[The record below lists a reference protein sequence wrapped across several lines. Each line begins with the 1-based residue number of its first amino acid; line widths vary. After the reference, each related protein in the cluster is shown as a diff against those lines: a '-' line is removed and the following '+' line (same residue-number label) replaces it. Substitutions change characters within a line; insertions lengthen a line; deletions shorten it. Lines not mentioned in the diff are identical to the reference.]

1 MFKKQLIA
9 VLVFGLLSAALIAYS
24 VVNVSGQSSSFENS
38 GYVHVSASDNS
49 NKRILFNSGTTY
61 KKKVGDVISF
71 SDSTGEQSKVDVNNF
86 IHYDDSSISSF
97 TEGVLVDLDALSTNT
112 AIDHYSLAP
121 NTVLS
126 QSGTSYTILNS
137 SENYSFKNVIWKL
150 SEDKYLLVSPSMK
163 LRIGED
169 DERDISAYAEISYVG
184 DSLVQIQTED
194 NVWQTI
200 SDNAHMFIDNG
211 LDIDLSKRAIQSAA
225 SGEEGENVLLDFS
238 RIVIDGED
246 NVEISPLVGTRNG
259 ESIIPHFNITAE
271 DGADG
276 INGTAGNNGAAGGSG
291 QSGTNGNQGDDG
303 NDGDKGAAGDTI
315 DGDIKDFPV
324 FTILNWTLDNT
335 SCSGSIR
342 VKEKLDPI
350 LDDDGHA
357 TGEVETSMLAYYN
370 QATDLGPGS
379 IKIQDLSTGK
389 TINPTSVS
397 GDAGKTLDERF
408 CDILNSEDQTINFT
422 FNGLEPDHS
431 YLLLVDA
438 ITSYDNGVTLYL
450 RPYISKTFW
459 TDSLGIYAEAAHS
472 TETSIGFDVV
482 GLAGSGIT
490 SGSKIGFA
498 VFDDYSKAA
507 AATKSSLSGAIS
519 GNSARAG
526 GAFTKAAG
534 ETNYRSTNSF
544 TTEGGLDIN
553 KTYYVRVLYNID
565 GAGSYD
571 GIINQILEVP
581 TLKPKAYIGTPI
593 LRENQNIFGF
603 NVDPGIIR
611 DEYSSFVNYSY
622 EFYAYKTQKNPDG
635 ETTKFYGRTSFRN
648 VNQLPQHETHQ

>member
-9 VLVFGLLSAALIAYS
+9 VLVFGLLSAALIGYS

-71 SDSTGEQSKVDVNNF
+71 SDSTGEQAKVDLNNF

-112 AIDHYSLAP
+112 AIDHYALAP

-126 QSGTSYTILNS
+126 QSGSSYTILNS

-291 QSGTNGNQGDDG
+291 QSKISPSDVTVNEGDDALVG
-303 NDGDKGAAGDTI
+303 HTCLGCN
-315 DGDIKDFPV
+315 
-324 FTILNWTLDNT
+324 
-335 SCSGSIR
+335 GS
-342 VKEKLDPI
+342 
-350 LDDDGHA
+350 
-357 TGEVETSMLAYYN
+357 
-370 QATDLGPGS
+370 
-379 IKIQDLSTGK
+379 
-389 TINPTSVS
+389 
-397 GDAGKTLDERF
+397 
-408 CDILNSEDQTINFT
+408 
-422 FNGLEPDHS
+422 
-431 YLLLVDA
+431 
-438 ITSYDNGVTLYL
+438 
-450 RPYISKTFW
+450 
-459 TDSLGIYAEAAHS
+459 
-472 TETSIGFDVV
+472 
-482 GLAGSGIT
+482 
-490 SGSKIGFA
+490 
-498 VFDDYSKAA
+498 
-507 AATKSSLSGAIS
+507 
-519 GNSARAG
+519 
-526 GAFTKAAG
+526 
-534 ETNYRSTNSF
+534 
-544 TTEGGLDIN
+544 
-553 KTYYVRVLYNID
+553 
-565 GAGSYD
+565 
-571 GIINQILEVP
+571 
-581 TLKPKAYIGTPI
+581 
-593 LRENQNIFGF
+593 
-603 NVDPGIIR
+603 
-611 DEYSSFVNYSY
+611 
-622 EFYAYKTQKNPDG
+622 
-635 ETTKFYGRTSFRN
+635 
-648 VNQLPQHETHQ
+648 